1 MSQRK
6 WGEPDMEIT
15 HSDITGQIVRYF
27 KDNIVSGEWKV
38 GEKIPSENQLTQ
50 MLGVSR
56 ASVRTAIQQMVGI
69 GVLESVHGK
78 GTYLKDDQVEDV
90 SDTSSKITSEDCR
103 DIEKVLEFR
112 RIVESEACRLAA
124 QNADDAFIKELE
136 KWLSKM
142 KDSINK
148 REAFVTADVAFHKAI
163 SRASGNLLLEKSL
176 YKVFEE
182 KRKDHSQMNEIF
194 GYKDG
199 IYYHS
204 MILEAIKAGDAQRAR
219 DCMFEHLQN
228 AINRLHDV

>member
-1 MSQRK
+1 
-6 WGEPDMEIT
+6 
-15 HSDITGQIVRYF
+15 
-27 KDNIVSGEWKV
+27 
-38 GEKIPSENQLTQ
+38 
-50 MLGVSR
+50 
-56 ASVRTAIQQMVGI
+56 
-69 GVLESVHGK
+69 
-78 GTYLKDDQVEDV
+78 
-90 SDTSSKITSEDCR
+90 
-103 DIEKVLEFR
+103 
-112 RIVESEACRLAA
+112 
-124 QNADDAFIKELE
+124 
-136 KWLSKM
+136 M

-163 SRASGNLLLEKSL
+163 SRASGSLLLEKSL

-199 IYYHS
+199 IHYHS